1 MTIGAAA
8 CFGAAL
14 DSARTCSPP
23 RRGACKKL
31 AQRRA
36 PFETADVI
44 LGHLRNLATGRR
56 TRRVRRLAKDKA
68 WLIQQRRRTLTT
80 STIAAVRRRARGP
93 SLVERLAGAKLWA
106 APGWQAARDLWATG
120 LRRLGARFPAW
131 SARGRQLGS
140 QLVVLGSAA
149 AHGLRRTLTNLP
161 RALGLA
167 PTHAEAA
174 GRAPTNVPLVSG
186 QAPAVELPERGIDL
200 VLLMAVLGLLCL
212 GTTMIYSATSSV
224 ASAGL
229 QRGYLMRQLLYLTLG
244 GVAMWQ
250 AARID
255 YRKLRAITYPLL
267 VLALVLLFAALLF
280 GARNGAH
287 RWIGVGSLTFQPVE
301 LAKLALITYVAQS
314 LARKAD
320 RVKTFTVGF
329 VPHLVVCGAM
339 MLLLLKQPDL
349 GSSVV
354 LGATTLAML
363 FVAGAR
369 ISYLVLAIL
378 ATAPIAYHLVVG
390 TPWRMQRVLAYFNP
404 EAYAQTEAYQFLQ
417 ARLAIGSGGLTG
429 VGLGRGNQTLGYLP
443 EAHNDFIAAPL
454 GEELGFLG
462 VALVLVLFITLLWR
476 GLRAAVGAR
485 EAFGGYLAF
494 GITFLLGAQALFNL
508 GVVFGVIPNKGITLP
523 LVSYGGTS
531 LIVTM
536 FLVGLLLNVGRRPH
550 WRAAPRALVNATRR
564 RRQRVRIAV
573 A

>member
-1 MTIGAAA
+1 M
-8 CFGAAL
+8 
-14 DSARTCSPP
+14 
-23 RRGACKKL
+23 
-31 AQRRA
+31 
-36 PFETADVI
+36 I
-44 LGHLRNLATGRR
+44 LGHLRRLAGGRR
-56 TRRVRRLAKDKA
+56 TRRVRRVAKDKA

-80 STIAAVRRRARGP
+80 SAIAAVRRRAQGP
-93 SLVERLAGAKLWA
+93 SLLERLAGAKLWA
-106 APGWQAARDLWATG
+106 APWWQAARDLWATA
-120 LRRLGARFPAW
+120 LRTLGARFPAW

-140 QLVVLGSAA
+140 RLVALGSSTML
-149 AHGLRRTLTNLP
+149 GLRRTLAGLP
-161 RALGLA
+161 SALGLS
-167 PTHAEAA
+167 PGHAETAA
-174 GRAPTNVPLVSG
+174 VRPPTNVPLVSG
-186 QAPAVELPERGIDL
+186 QAPTVELPERGIDL

-212 GTTMIYSATSSV
+212 GTTMIYSATASV

-229 QRGYLMRQLLYLTLG
+229 QRSYLVRQLVYLTLG
-244 GVAMWQ
+244 GLAMWQ
-250 AARID
+250 AARMD
-255 YRKLRAITYPLL
+255 YRKLRTITYPLL

-443 EAHNDFIAAPL
+443 EAHNDFIAAPI

-462 VALVLVLFITLLWR
+462 VALVLALFITLLWR

-550 WRAAPRALVNATRR
+550 WRPAPRALVNATRR

>member
-1 MTIGAAA
+1 MSLGWLRKIAGGRRAQRVRRVPPTRSWLVGQRPGGAAPISA
-8 CFGAAL
+8 LRNRGRRPSRLRAIAERVSAAAPGALTRLRALAAGARWPALPPRWRARLRWPAWANGERLGAAL
-14 DSARTCSPP
+14 RVLVAAIASAV
-23 RRGACKKL
+23 RGVVGLPAAL
-31 AQRRA
+31 RA
-36 PFETADVI
+36 P
-44 LGHLRNLATGRR
+44 
-56 TRRVRRLAKDKA
+56 
-68 WLIQQRRRTLTT
+68 
-80 STIAAVRRRARGP
+80 AAAN
-93 SLVERLAGAKLWA
+93 A
-106 APGWQAARDLWATG
+106 
-120 LRRLGARFPAW
+120 
-131 SARGRQLGS
+131 
-140 QLVVLGSAA
+140 QLVA
-149 AHGLRRTLTNLP
+149 
-161 RALGLA
+161 
-167 PTHAEAA
+167 
-174 GRAPTNVPLVSG
+174 G
-186 QAPAVELPERGIDL
+186 QAPTIELPERGVDL
-200 VLLMAVLGLLCL
+200 ILLGAVLGLLSI
-212 GTTMIYSATSSV
+212 GSTIIYSATASSV
-224 ASAGL
+224 AASGQGGSFILRQFVYASAG
-229 QRGYLMRQLLYLTLG
+229 GC
-244 GVAMWQ
+244 AMWV
-250 AARID
+250 ASRMD
-255 YRKLRAITYPLL
+255 YRRLRSVTYPLL
-267 VLALVLLFAALLF
+267 AFSLVLLFAALLF

-339 MLLLLKQPDL
+339 MVLLLKQPDL

-378 ATAPIAYHLVVG
+378 ATAPVAYHLVVG

-443 EAHNDFIAAPL
+443 EAHNDFIAAPI
-454 GEELGFLG
+454 GEELGFVG
-462 VALVLVLFITLLWR
+462 VAVVLILFAVLLWR

-485 EAFGGYLAF
+485 DAFGSYLAF

-550 WRAAPRALVNATRR
+550 WKQAPRALVNTTRKK
-564 RRQRVRIAV
+564 RQRVRV
-573 A
+573 ALA